1 MTQSLAPP
9 QSSKASE
16 GTFER
21 LYRLHRGDVY
31 RFVLRDVRN
40 AADAEDI
47 TQTTFM
53 NAFRALQHGD
63 EPEKPRAW
71 LLTIAQNV
79 SRRRFRTK
87 TSRPLEVEL
96 DSELLAAPE
105 SDAPSGAEIRQALQ
119 RLRPNQRAVLVLRE
133 IGGLS
138 YAEIAETLGLS
149 LSAVETLI
157 FRSRRALREELAA
170 GEERAL
176 VKVGGITLWPLP
188 VALSGAAGKLAGW
201 FGSRTVAA
209 KVAGAVGAAVIGTS
223 VAVETGAVG
232 LPGALAAKETPKV
245 GAVTPGQ
252 LSQTQAPGS
261 GAAAT
266 TGANAKKASTPTHP
280 SGAPGSAGASQGQG
294 ANAVLDGPLGGT
306 GIPGVTLPEVL
317 SGVSV
322 PPGSGPPVSVPPVTI
337 PPVTLPPVTPPP
349 AAPETPALPSLPP
362 VPNVEAPPLPDVA
375 PPPLPNVAPPP
386 LPNVAPPPLPNVAPP
401 PLPNV
406 ELPPLPDLP

>member
-1 MTQSLAPP
+1 MSMTQSLATP
-9 QSSKASE
+9 QAGKASE

-21 LYRLHRGDVY
+21 LYRQHRSDVY

-47 TQTTFM
+47 TQTAFM

-79 SRRRFRTK
+79 ARRRFRTK
-87 TSRPLEVEL
+87 TSRPVEVEL
-96 DSELLAAPE
+96 DSELIAAPE

-138 YAEIAETLGLS
+138 YSEIAETLGLS

-176 VKVGGITLWPLP
+176 VKVGGITIWPLP

-201 FGSRTVAA
+201 FGSRAVAA
-209 KVAGAVGAAVIGTS
+209 KVAGAVGAAVIGTG
-223 VAVETGAVG
+223 VAVETGVVD

-245 GAVTPGQ
+245 GSVSPGELGQ
-252 LSQTQAPGS
+252 SQAPGS
-261 GAAAT
+261 GAGSA
-266 TGANAKKASTPTHP
+266 TGAKATKASNTGSP
-280 SGAPGSAGASQGQG
+280 SDAPGTAGASPGPG
-294 ANAVLDGPLGGT
+294 ETPVLGGPLGDAGGPLGDT
-306 GIPGVTLPEVL
+306 GIPGVTLPEAL
-317 SGVSV
+317 PGVPV
-322 PPGSGPPVSVPPVTI
+322 PPGSAPPGSV
-337 PPVTLPPVTPPP
+337 PPVTLPPVTPP
-349 AAPETPALPSLPP
+349 AAPETPALPS
-362 VPNVEAPPLPDVA
+362 PPLPNVT

-406 ELPPLPDLP
+406 TPPPLPDLP

>member
-1 MTQSLAPP
+1 MSMTQSLAPP
-9 QSSKASE
+9 HASKASE

-21 LYRLHRGDVY
+21 LYRQHRGDVY

-47 TQTTFM
+47 TQTAFM

-87 TSRPLEVEL
+87 SSRPLEVEL

-105 SDAPSGAEIRQALQ
+105 SEGPSGAEIRQALQ

-138 YAEIAETLGLS
+138 YSEIAETLGLS

-201 FGSRTVAA
+201 FGSRAAAA
-209 KVAGAVGAAVIGTS
+209 KVAGAVGAAVIGTG
-223 VAVETGAVG
+223 VAVETGLVK

-245 GAVTPGQ
+245 GAVTPGAPG
-252 LSQTQAPGS
+252 QTRTSGS
-261 GAAAT
+261 GADLAT
-266 TGANAKKASTPTHP
+266 GGKANEATQPGGS
-280 SGAPGSAGASQGQG
+280 SGAPGTGGGATQVQGE
-294 ANAVLDGPLGGT
+294 NPVLDGTLADGTLADT
-306 GIPGVTLPEVL
+306 GIPGVTLPEIL
-317 SGVSV
+317 PGVPA
-322 PPGSGPPVSVPPVTI
+322 PPGSTPPVAVPPVTI
-337 PPVTLPPVTPPP
+337 PPVTLPPVTPP
-349 AAPETPALPSLPP
+349 AAPQAPALPSLPP
-362 VPNVEAPPLPDVA
+362 VPDVEAPQVPDVVPPLPDVELPSLPDVEAPPLPD
-375 PPPLPNVAPPP
+375 LP
-386 LPNVAPPPLPNVAPP
+386 
-401 PLPNV
+401 
-406 ELPPLPDLP
+406 